1 MFLPPGRRE
10 MMYITSGCP
19 ALGDD
24 AFPFL
29 GKLQASTEFS
39 LNIGKNGDF
48 SQHDDLNTYF

>member
-1 MFLPPGRRE
+1 